1 MSFVTWP
8 CRKSLASVPV
18 SASFPRSDRSTTNVL
33 TDETL
38 AFLEAGQ
45 AAHDLALELVH
56 HAVAREPGLQRRA
69 DDGGLLDAVEALE
82 QREQPVEVE
91 RKGVTGHVVRSLAD
105 HAAR

>member
-1 MSFVTWP
+1 MSLVTWP

-38 AFLEAGQ
+38 ALFEAGE

-56 HAVAREPGLQRRA
+56 DALAGDARLQRRA
-69 DDGGLLDAVEALE
+69 DDGGLLGAVEALE

-91 RKGVTGHVVRSLAD
+91 GEGVTGHVVRSLAD